1 MNPTRRTL
9 LAAAGPMFLLAGCSS
24 SGSKSP
30 NSGGGA
36 TAAGTG
42 VGTGGGGAATT
53 SAAASPTGSAS
64 GAAGGQ
70 AITIQNFAFSPANL
84 SVAAGA
90 TVTVAN
96 KDSVTHT
103 VTAGDSPKSFDTG
116 NIAAGATT
124 TFKAPAKA
132 GAYPYSC
139 TIHPFMHG
147 TLTVA

>member
-30 NSGGGA
+30 TSGGGA
-36 TAAGTG
+36 TAT
-42 VGTGGGGAATT
+42 GTGGGGAGTA

-64 GAAGGQ
+64 GAAGGN
-70 AITIQNFAFSPANL
+70 AITIQNFAFSPADL

-124 TFKAPAKA
+124 AFKAPAKA
-132 GAYPYSC
+132 GTYAYSC